1 MSKNTFEEHERN
13 LEADIVLINGKIITM
28 DQFDSIVE
36 AVAIKNGKIVE
47 VGSSDAVRR
56 FIGRKTQ
63 VIDLK
68 GLTATPGLI
77 DSHNH
82 FPGAASLYIL
92 DLRYPNVKSIAEIVE
107 VIRKQTRLLSP
118 GEWVLGMGWD
128 EEKLAEKRYIYAS
141 DLDPVSPNNPVWL
154 MHSSLHFG
162 VANSY
167 ALKLANITK
176 DTQNPQG
183 GIIDRSSDGTPTGL
197 LREKAMDLVRSLIPP
212 FTEEQ
217 EINGLRHMCK
227 QLNQEGVTSVID
239 PGIGFLEATGN
250 ADVVKWNR
258 YKKLLE
264 QGDLSVRVFVLW
276 LSGQNE
282 KEAQDLIN
290 RLQLLSSKNEANI
303 ADMLISGGVK
313 MFLDGVPGTAW
324 VYGEWNK
331 NFYEKDVGNYGS
343 PVIDPEVF
351 RRLVKMYH
359 SAGIHIEVHAVGDR
373 AIDWVLES
381 FIEALWE
388 KPIKGLRH
396 GIIHADIPTERAF
409 EWMAGLQK
417 SFDAGYVY
425 AQPILMWWLG
435 DYSASYYG
443 PERSQ
448 KCCPLKTYLEKGII
462 WGSGSDYPVNPFPP
476 RIGIWA
482 SVTRQSLLA
491 KYGKNV
497 FGCKQS
503 IDVRSALRSYTIW
516 NAYLMFMERKLGSIE
531 VGKYADIAVWDRDI
545 YTIPADEIKNLKCLM
560 TLLGG
565 KIVYKAAEAP
575 IEIKTYG

>member
-28 DQFDSIVE
+28 DQFNSIVE

-47 VGSSDAVRR
+47 AGSSDAVRR

-82 FPGAASLYIL
+82 FPGADSLYIL

-107 VIRKQTRLLSP
+107 VIRKQTRLLGP

-141 DLDPVSPNNPVWL
+141 DLDPVSPNNPIWL

-227 QLNQEGVTSVID
+227 QLNQEGVTALID

-324 VYGEWNK
+324 VYEEWNK

-448 KCCPLKTYLEKGII
+448 KYCPLKTYLEKGII

-531 VGKYADIAVWDRDI
+531 AGKYADIAVWDRDI